1 MRRDGDC
8 SKCKYRESCNEH
20 RARMCA
26 EVNAT
31 YEGVE
36 DYE

>member
-8 SKCKYRESCNEH
+8 SKCKYRETCGVE

-26 EVNAT
+26 EMNAKVD
-31 YEGVE
+31 VE
-36 DYE
+36 RDD

>member
-8 SKCKYRESCNEH
+8 SKCKDAPRCGVE

-26 EVNAT
+26 EMNAKQDVDE
-31 YEGVE
+31 EGN
-36 DYE
+36 